1 MNFSTIVMDGLLFW
15 SAPSNGAQFL
25 GLGIEGGH
33 IKLASNLLDTA
44 SSTLDVPTGGFVADG
59 GWHNV
64 QISMDKR
71 TIQLSVDGRP
81 IFTENKRTPV
91 NVSATIQ
98 EERNGDDASEFGA
111 GDMENMFY
119 IGECV
124 CLLLTFKCSVESK

>member
-15 SAPSNGAQFL
+15 SATSNGAQFL

-33 IKLASNLLDTA
+33 IKLASNLLDTV

-98 EERNGDDASEFGA
+98 EERNGDEATEFVA

-119 IGECV
+119 IGECDLFGYLRL
-124 CLLLTFKCSVESK
+124 CAESK